1 MKVRHF
7 VCWCT
12 VAALPQ
18 LALAAKPPGQLG
30 ALQAVFDFC
39 SKVDPA
45 QRAAFDVEAKAEI
58 RGLTPNQITAIRNGS
73 EYKRGYNLLSSSLPT
88 LTASDAMSGCAA
100 LVPVPKPRELG
111 LEKRS

>member
-7 VCWCT
+7 VCWCS

-18 LALAAKPPGQLG
+18 LALAAKPPGELG

-45 QRAAFDVEAKAEI
+45 QQAAFDREAKAEYH
-58 RGLTPNQITAIRNGS
+58 GLTPNQIATIRSGS
-73 EYKRGYNLLSSSLPT
+73 EYKRGYNLLSSALPT
-88 LTASDAMSGCAA
+88 LTPSDATSGCVA
-100 LVPVPKPRELG
+100 LVPRPEKHES
-111 LEKRS
+111 EKRS

>member
-1 MKVRHF
+1 MKVLHF
-7 VCWCT
+7 VGWCT

-18 LALAAKPPGQLG
+18 LALAANPPGELG

-45 QRAAFDVEAKAEI
+45 QQAAFDLGAKAEYH
-58 RGLTPNQITAIRNGS
+58 GLTPSQIAAIRNGS

-100 LVPVPKPRELG
+100 LVPAKPPAKLG

>member
-1 MKVRHF
+1 MRVRHF

-18 LALAAKPPGQLG
+18 LALAARPPGQLG

-45 QRAAFDVEAKAEI
+45 QQAAFHTEAKDEY
-58 RGLTPNQITAIRNGS
+58 RGLTPNQIAAIRNGS
-73 EYKRGYNLLSSSLPT
+73 EYKRGYNLLSSSLPN
-88 LTASDAMSGCAA
+88 LKADDAKSGCVA
-100 LVPVPKPRELG
+100 LVPTKPVNLG
-111 LEKRS
+111 LEKRP